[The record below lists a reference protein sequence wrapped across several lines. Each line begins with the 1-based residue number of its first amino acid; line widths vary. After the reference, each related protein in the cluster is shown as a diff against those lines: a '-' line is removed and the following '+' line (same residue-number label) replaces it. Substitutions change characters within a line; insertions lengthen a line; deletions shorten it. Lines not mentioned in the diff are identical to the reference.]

1 MSKETLKITKEIET
15 GITPEILQNRIKNF
29 WGYGN
34 LESPVW
40 IVGMEEGFH
49 SIDVEVDRKML
60 ERQFLLPTV
69 NGMFDAR
76 RPIDSNYSDLTNL
89 SPFLPSAGPRPQSTW
104 KFPIMLY
111 LFFRDEEH
119 PSEDKILDF
128 QRFVL
133 ADGEKNEMATLEL
146 SPLPS
151 PNINSWLFTD
161 VARFETRKS
170 YERAYQKQRSKG
182 LRDLVQKYSLTLK
195 LVIFYSA
202 NKKTHL
208 PIWAEAIGKVSDELT
223 EITHQMYFEKI
234 NKTSFCIIPQNHRG
248 SMTPARLYEY
258 AEKIKDQISI
268 F

>member
-1 MSKETLKITKEIET
+1 MITLDL
-15 GITPEILQNRIKNF
+15 LQNRINNF
-29 WGYGN
+29 WGYGS

-40 IVGMEEGFH
+40 LVGMEEGFR
-49 SIDVEVDRKML
+49 SVDAESDKKML
-60 ERQFLLPTV
+60 ERQFALPTV
-69 NGMFDAR
+69 VGMVDAS
-76 RPIDSNYSDLTNL
+76 RPIDPNFRDLTNL
-89 SPFLPSAGPRPQSTW
+89 SPFLPNAGPRPQQTW

-111 LFFRDEEH
+111 LFLRDKKY
-119 PSEDKILDF
+119 PNEDKILDF
-128 QRFVL
+128 QRFIL
-133 ADGEKNEMATLEL
+133 ADGKKKEASTIEL

-151 PNINSWLFTD
+151 PNINSWLFTN
-161 VARFETRKS
+161 VAGFETRKS
-170 YERAYQKQRSKG
+170 YESTYQKQRSKG
-182 LRDLVQKYSLTLK
+182 LRGLVQKYSPTLK

-208 PIWAEAIGKVSDELT
+208 PIWAEAIGKAPDELT

-258 AEKIKDQISI
+258 AEKIKDKISI

>member
-1 MSKETLKITKEIET
+1 MITSN
-15 GITPEILQNRIKNF
+15 ILQNRINNF
-29 WGYGN
+29 WGYGS

-40 IVGMEEGFH
+40 LVGMEEGFR
-49 SIDVEVDRKML
+49 STDIVADRRML
-60 ERQFLLPTV
+60 EKQFSLPTI

-76 RPIDSNYSDLTNL
+76 RPIDPNYSDLTNL
-89 SPFLPSAGPRPQSTW
+89 SPFSPNAGPQPQSTW

-111 LFFRDEEH
+111 LFLRDGKY

-133 ADGEKNEMATLEL
+133 ADGKKNEMATLEL

-151 PNINSWLFTD
+151 PNISSWLFTD
-161 VARFETRKS
+161 IAGFETRKS
-170 YERAYQKQRSKG
+170 YEHTHQKQRSKG
-182 LRDLVQKYSLTLK
+182 LRDLVQKYSSTLK

-208 PIWAEAIGKVSDELT
+208 PIWAEAIGKVSDKLT

-234 NKTSFCIIPQNHRG
+234 NKTSFCIIPQNHHG

-258 AEKIKDQISI
+258 AEKIKDKITT